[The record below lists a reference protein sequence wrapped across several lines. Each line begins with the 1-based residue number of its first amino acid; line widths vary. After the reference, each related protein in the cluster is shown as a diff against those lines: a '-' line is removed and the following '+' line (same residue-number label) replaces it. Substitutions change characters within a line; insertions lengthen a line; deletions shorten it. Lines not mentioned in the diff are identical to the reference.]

1 MKYSNNLSE
10 SETKEW
16 EGYYLSYNYKHHPIS
31 GVPHSVARKTKQG
44 HTPDN
49 RGRPF
54 FIAPFEMVDIITGI
68 IEDKEPEQVF
78 DEIDWVFNTGDEQ
91 RVTLSTIKY
100 IYRLY
105 RAFKIDFWIRKQN
118 ESYIENMGLEF
129 KYPQEHY
136 SYNYQRKQQESPYSV
151 HNDGKEIRVT
161 RNKQLILLVDTG
173 DNDLNKAIT
182 KGVMDY
188 LKGVA

>member
-1 MKYSNNLSE
+1 MKYNNNLSE

-31 GVPHSVARKTKQG
+31 DVPHSVARKTKQG
-44 HTPDN
+44 HKPDN
-49 RGRPF
+49 RGKPF
-54 FIAPFEMVDIITGI
+54 YIAPFEMVDIITGI

-78 DEIDWVFNTGDEQ
+78 AEIDWVFNNGDEQ
-91 RVTLSTIKY
+91 RVTLSTIKR

-105 RAFKIDFWIRKQN
+105 RAFKIDFWIRRQD
-118 ESYIENMGLEF
+118 ESYIESMGLEF
-129 KYPQEHY
+129 KYPQEQY
-136 SYNYQRKQQESPYSV
+136 EYKNQRKQQEYSV

-161 RNKQLILLVDTG
+161 RNNKLIFRVDTG

-182 KGVMDY
+182 RGVMDY